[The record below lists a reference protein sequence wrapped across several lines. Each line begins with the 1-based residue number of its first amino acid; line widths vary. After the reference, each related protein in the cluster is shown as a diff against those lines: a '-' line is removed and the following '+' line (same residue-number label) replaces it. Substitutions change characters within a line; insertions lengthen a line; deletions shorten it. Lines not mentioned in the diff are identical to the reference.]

1 MNIAGI
7 KDTCSIRLGI
17 IAFIVTSHEGDV
29 LGKLV
34 VLVLIHHL
42 LHVSLANHS
51 ASIQSACS
59 QSQRPTLCHSSKL
72 LSTFTLPRPYHPR
85 SSAFVFMSTWILS
98 WNVAAIAA
106 KLILCEHFAG
116 LSMQL

>member
-59 QSQRPTLCHSSKL
+59 QSQRPTLCHSSNY
-72 LSTFTLPRPYHPR
+72 SPR
-85 SSAFVFMSTWILS
+85 SPSPDHTTPAPVHLYLCLLGFFLGMSLPLQQ
-98 WNVAAIAA
+98 N
-106 KLILCEHFAG
+106 
-116 LSMQL
+116 